1 MKSDIAKVK
10 MRRFIARYFSNV
22 VYMVYW
28 LKFKCLNFN
37 KNPPIVI
44 LTPGKVGSS
53 SVYYTLKEKLKNN
66 NIFHIHFL
74 SKEGIKRAKQ
84 IHLNSDRKSLPLHL
98 ITSELLFNKL
108 IKYDKQVKV
117 ITIIREPISRSVSSF
132 FQNLDFYKDSIE
144 DSKLAVNESKAVKI
158 IEKDVSN
165 SVLDINKWL
174 NFEIKENFNIDIYN
188 KKFPKEKYVI
198 FKNKKVDLLL
208 LKMEDLDDVF
218 TNSTKYFLDEKE
230 GIILENHNIGE
241 KKYYS
246 STYQKLKNNI
256 NIDYTTLKKIK
267 SSKYYTHFYA
277 NIDK

>member
-1 MKSDIAKVK
+1 L
-10 MRRFIARYFSNV
+10 
-22 VYMVYW
+22 YW
-28 LKFKCLNFN
+28 LKFKVLNFN
-37 KNPPIVI
+37 KNPPVVI

-53 SVYYTLKEKLKNN
+53 SVYYTLTKKLKNN

-74 SKEGIKRAKQ
+74 SKEGLKRAKQ

-98 ITSELLFNKL
+98 ITSELLFDKL
-108 IKYDKQVKV
+108 KKYDKQVKV
-117 ITIIREPISRSVSSF
+117 ITIIREPISRTVSSF
-132 FQNLDFYKDSIE
+132 FQNIDFYKDSIE
-144 DSKLAVNESKAVKI
+144 DSKLVLNESKAVKI
-158 IEKDVSN
+158 IEKKISN

-174 NFEIKENFNIDIYN
+174 NSEIRENFNIDIYN

-198 FKNKKVDLLL
+198 SKNQKVNLLF

-218 TNSTKYFLDEKE
+218 TKSTKDFFDLKE
-230 GIILENHNIGE
+230 GITLENYNVGE

-246 STYQKLKNNI
+246 RQYQKLKNTI
-256 NIDYTTLKKIK
+256 NIDETILKKIK